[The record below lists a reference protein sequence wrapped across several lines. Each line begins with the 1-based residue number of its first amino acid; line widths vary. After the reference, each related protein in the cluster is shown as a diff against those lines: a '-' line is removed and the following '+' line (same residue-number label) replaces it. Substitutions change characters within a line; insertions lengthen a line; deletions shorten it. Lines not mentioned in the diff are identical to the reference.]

1 MTTPYT
7 GGCACGAIRYATP
20 HQPVFQNHC
29 QCRDC
34 QRRSGTGHGSWLTFA
49 AQAEMAITGE
59 ATHWQVAGDSGN
71 VKVHAFCPAC
81 GTPVFLRFA
90 AMPDLIAVPAGS
102 LDEPARFEPQV
113 LTYRVR
119 GLPWDPVDPALQAF
133 ERMPVAPGSASSA
146 AP

>member
-1 MTTPYT
+1 
-7 GGCACGAIRYATP
+7 
-20 HQPVFQNHC
+20 
-29 QCRDC
+29 
-34 QRRSGTGHGSWLTFA
+34 
-49 AQAEMAITGE
+49 
-59 ATHWQVAGDSGN
+59 
-71 VKVHAFCPAC
+71 
-81 GTPVFLRFA
+81 VFLRFA

-133 ERMPVAPGSASSA
+133 ERMPVAPGSAAPA

>member
-1 MTTPYT
+1 
-7 GGCACGAIRYATP
+7 
-20 HQPVFQNHC
+20 
-29 QCRDC
+29 
-34 QRRSGTGHGSWLTFA
+34 
-49 AQAEMAITGE
+49 MAITGE

-71 VKVHAFCPAC
+71 VKVHAFCPVC

-102 LDEPARFEPQV
+102 LDEPGRFDPQV

-119 GLPWDPVDPALQAF
+119 GLAWDAVDPALQAF

>member
-1 MTTPYT
+1 MTQTLPYI

-20 HQPVFQNHC
+20 HAPVFQNHC

-49 AQAEMAITGE
+49 AQSDMAITGE
-59 ATHWQVAGDSGN
+59 ATQWEVAGDSGN
-71 VKVHAFCPAC
+71 VKRHAFCPVC

-90 AMPDLIAVPAGS
+90 AMPDFIAVPAAS
-102 LDEPARFEPQV
+102 LDEPERFTPQA

-119 GLPWDPVDPALQAF
+119 GLAWDTIDPSLTAF
-133 ERMPVAPGSASSA
+133 ERMPTA
-146 AP
+146 

>member
-7 GGCACGAIRYATP
+7 GGCACGAIRYAMP
-20 HQPVFQNHC
+20 HQPIFQNHC

-49 AQAEMAITGE
+49 ARAEMAITGE
-59 ATHWQVAGDSGN
+59 ATQWEVAGDSGN
-71 VKVHAFCPAC
+71 VKVHAFCPRC

-119 GLPWDPVDPALQAF
+119 GLAWDVVDPALRAF
-133 ERMPVAPGSASSA
+133 ERMPTSA
-146 AP
+146 